1 MPQQSNQKHLSNA
14 IRHAFASNRNPQQNY
29 SAMPGAGPAETDAGG
44 IPRGGEPSVYH
55 SHDFR
60 HQAGHNQQSSHQQH
74 RATHVGSSGSPG
86 GKQARD
92 LTGKPPGGHSR
103 QQRNTNVAPLS
114 AYSNQ
119 LDRAQ
124 RQQAHSKSP
133 NQHQLT
139 QSAQKQQLP
148 SQHAVQPHFKAKGES
163 VSFDQRIH
171 ATGATEGIDPQLR
184 QSIEATEASIAYRS
198 VQDQRSAVHS
208 GAQAMGAPSPNW
220 TAANYS
226 S

>member
-1 MPQQSNQKHLSNA
+1 M
-14 IRHAFASNRNPQQNY
+14 
-29 SAMPGAGPAETDAGG
+29 
-44 IPRGGEPSVYH
+44 
-55 SHDFR
+55 
-60 HQAGHNQQSSHQQH
+60 
-74 RATHVGSSGSPG
+74 
-86 GKQARD
+86 
-92 LTGKPPGGHSR
+92 
-103 QQRNTNVAPLS
+103 
-114 AYSNQ
+114 
-119 LDRAQ
+119 
-124 RQQAHSKSP
+124 
-133 NQHQLT
+133 
-139 QSAQKQQLP
+139 
-148 SQHAVQPHFKAKGES
+148 QPHFKAKGES